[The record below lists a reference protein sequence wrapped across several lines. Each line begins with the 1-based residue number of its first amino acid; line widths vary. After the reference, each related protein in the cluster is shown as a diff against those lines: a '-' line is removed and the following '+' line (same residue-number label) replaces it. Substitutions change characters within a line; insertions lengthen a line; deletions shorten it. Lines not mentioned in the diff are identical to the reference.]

1 MIIGNQPEFSCSFT
15 WSFQ

>member
-15 WSFQ
+15 WSSQ